1 MQENS
6 LLNRSSLEL
15 AYIGDAVFEL
25 MVREHFF
32 NNGASRA
39 ANLHYNSVALVCA
52 KSQAISALAIEPLLN
67 DEEHAVFQRGR
78 NAKPKTIPK
87 AADHADYMRAT
98 ALEALFGWLYL
109 SGRKERLSEMF
120 EAALGAGM
128 AGL

>member
-1 MQENS
+1 MQETELSGRN
-6 LLNRSSLEL
+6 SLEL

-32 NNGASRA
+32 NGGASRA
-39 ANLHYNSVALVCA
+39 SNLHFNSVALVCA
-52 KSQAISALAIEPLLN
+52 KSQAASAIAIEPLLTE
-67 DEEHAVFQRGR
+67 EEHAVFQRGR

-87 AADHADYMRAT
+87 GADHADYMRAT

-109 SGRKERLSEMF
+109 SGKKERLRELF
-120 EAALGAGM
+120 AIALGAGV